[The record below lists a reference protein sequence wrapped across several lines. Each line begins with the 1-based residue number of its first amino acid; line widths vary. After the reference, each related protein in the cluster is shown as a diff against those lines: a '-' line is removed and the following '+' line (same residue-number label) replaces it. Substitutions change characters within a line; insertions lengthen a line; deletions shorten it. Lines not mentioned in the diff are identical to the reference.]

1 MDVAVALLSGA
12 IHKLYDDLVDNGVKI
27 SSQNLEIIKVLMVC
41 LMTIAFITNIGFSFF
56 FLILILVYWFVG
68 KIDTE
73 FWIACIP
80 IPIIT
85 TIVNI
90 HQFEYIGIID
100 IIQRVVFIVWVAFM
114 SLAENKTFPEETS
127 ILKTLFRIGLIITS
141 IIIMYFTQSFTSYP
155 FIKTTALFYIGY
167 LAANLWYHLM
177 WNKASDKAES
187 SPDSQPRSE
196 S

>member
-1 MDVAVALLSGA
+1 MDVGVAVLSGA
-12 IHKLYDDLVDNGVKI
+12 IHKLYDDLVDNGVNI

-41 LMTIAFITNIGFSFF
+41 LMTIAFISNIGFSFF

-100 IIQRVVFIVWVAFM
+100 IIQRFVFIVWIAVISVA
-114 SLAENKTFPEETS
+114 EDKIFPEETS

-167 LAANLWYHLM
+167 LLANLCYHLM

-187 SPDSQPRSE
+187 SPDSQPHTE

>member
-1 MDVAVALLSGA
+1 MDATVALLSGA
-12 IHKLYDDLVDNGVKI
+12 IHKLYDDLADNGVKL

-41 LMTIAFITNIGFSFF
+41 LMTIAFIKNIGFSFF
-56 FLILILVYWFVG
+56 FLILILLYWFVG

-100 IIQRVVFIVWVAFM
+100 IIQRLVFIVWVVVI
-114 SLAENKTFPEETS
+114 SLAEDKIFPEETS
-127 ILKTLFRIGLIITS
+127 ILKTLFRIGLIIMS
-141 IIIMYFTQSFTSYP
+141 VLIMYFTQSFTSYP

-167 LAANLWYHLM
+167 LVANLCYHFM
-177 WNKASDKAES
+177 SSKASDKAES
-187 SPDSQPRSE
+187 SPDLQPRTE